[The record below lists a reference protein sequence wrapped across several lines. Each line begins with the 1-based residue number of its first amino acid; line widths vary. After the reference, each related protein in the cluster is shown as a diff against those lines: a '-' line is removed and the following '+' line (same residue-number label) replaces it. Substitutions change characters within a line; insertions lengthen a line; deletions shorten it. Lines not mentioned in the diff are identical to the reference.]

1 MKPFL
6 IILATTL
13 GAFGLAW
20 WFERKPK
27 LLNK

>member
-6 IILATTL
+6 VILGITL
-13 GAFGLAW
+13 GAFGLAFW
-20 WFERKPK
+20 LGGKPK